1 MPLPT
6 GVYRADQVGSLLRP
20 KEILEAREKVAAG
33 ELSKTDLRQLED
45 KYIADVV
52 RKQLNAGLRAITDGE
67 FRRAFFHLD
76 FLQHLDG
83 IEVRG
88 NMMSTNT
95 SKGGFAPPKL
105 VVTGKLGHSRPI
117 QVDDFKFLERQIAEA
132 GGAGAFGTVSSKV
145 AIPSPTMV
153 HFRGGRETIDLD
165 AYPSMDA
172 FFDDLARVYQ
182 EELQDLYD
190 AGCRFVQLDD
200 TNLAY
205 LCDPKM
211 RSEAESRHGADA
223 KQLASQYATLINRA
237 IAKRPADMTIG
248 IHLCRGNHRSQ
259 WFAQGG
265 YEPVAE
271 VLFKD
276 LDVDVYFL
284 EYDDARSGDFSPLR
298 HLPPHKVVVLGVMTS
313 KQGALDDKAAMVQR
327 LHEAAKYCPRGLEQL
342 CLSHQCGFSST
353 MEGNELSEDQQWAKI
368 RLEVDI
374 AKTVWGPNTAE

>member
-20 KEILEAREKVAAG
+20 KEILQLREKIAKAG
-33 ELSKTDLRQLED
+33 QDADASALLDDLHRLED

-52 RKQLNAGLRAITDGE
+52 RKQLQAGLRAITDGE

-88 NMMSTNT
+88 QLMSTNT
-95 SKGGFAPPKL
+95 SKGGFAPPTL
-105 VVTGKLGHSRPI
+105 VVTGKLGHSKPI
-117 QVDDFKFLERQIAEA
+117 QVDDFKFLERQIREA
-132 GGAGAFGTVSSKV
+132 SGVGGGAIATATPKV

-153 HFRGGRETIDLD
+153 HFRGGRQTIDLD
-165 AYPSMDA
+165 AYPSMDD

-182 EELQDLYD
+182 EEVRDLYA
-190 AGCRFVQLDD
+190 AGCRFLQLDD

-211 RSEAESRHGADA
+211 RTEAEARHGSDAREIA
-223 KQLASQYATLINRA
+223 KQYANLINRA
-237 IAKRPADMTIG
+237 IEKRPADMTVG

-265 YEPVAE
+265 
-271 VLFKD
+271 
-276 LDVDVYFL
+276 
-284 EYDDARSGDFSPLR
+284 
-298 HLPPHKVVVLGVMTS
+298 
-313 KQGALDDKAAMVQR
+313 
-327 LHEAAKYCPRGLEQL
+327 
-342 CLSHQCGFSST
+342 
-353 MEGNELSEDQQWAKI
+353 
-368 RLEVDI
+368 
-374 AKTVWGPNTAE
+374 